1 MKLCGECSSES
12 EYLARISDCNPEE
25 ALCPWIA
32 VTQERDPLLDDPK
45 IYEIVLVPGN
55 EVSKQ
60 SLRAVSHV
68 AGIGYIEAKK
78 AIENGGKKIF
88 SGFAKEIVTKSSL
101 LDEARVRYEIVP
113 EFPWREPSRDL

>member
-12 EYLARISDCNPEE
+12 EHLARISDCNPEE
-25 ALCPWIA
+25 ALCPWMA
-32 VTQERDPLLDDPK
+32 VTQKHDPLLDDPK
-45 IYEIVLVPGN
+45 IYEVMLAPGN
-55 EVSKQ
+55 KVCKQ

-78 AIENGGKKIF
+78 AIEDGRKKIF

-101 LDEARVRYEIVP
+101 LDEAGVLYEIVP